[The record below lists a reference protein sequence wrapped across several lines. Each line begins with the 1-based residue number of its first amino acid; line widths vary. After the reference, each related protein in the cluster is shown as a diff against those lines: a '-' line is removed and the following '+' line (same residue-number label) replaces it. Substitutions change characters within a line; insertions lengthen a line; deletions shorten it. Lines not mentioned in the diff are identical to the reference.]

1 MSVKFYLRLL
11 MLLFTGACGYIGSSV
26 ARYFLEYTDY
36 QIWIVDNLSTGFSI
50 HAEILKKLY
59 PDRVYFDQIDLKES
73 AKLELALQEKEAQG
87 HQVIGVLHFAAK
99 ILVEESTHKPLEY
112 YENNT
117 LNTLKLAQFCLQH
130 SIKYFLFSSSAAIY
144 KASVEPVQE
153 SAPLDPL
160 NPYGA
165 SKMMSERMLLDI
177 SLTSTLKCIILRY
190 FNVAGALHFN
200 DYTNSL
206 ALGQRTQNATHLIK
220 IACEC
225 AVGKR
230 PSMAIFGSD
239 YPTPDGTCIRDYIH
253 IDDLALAHLEAFK
266 TLLHTKQSEV
276 YNVGYGR
283 GYSVAEVVDKVKEIS
298 GINFLVQNQGRR
310 AGDPSSLIANAHKIL
325 TQTAFRPRFDSLDLI
340 IQSAYEWEKYLNK
353 C

>member
-1 MSVKFYLRLL
+1 

-26 ARYFLEYTDY
+26 ARYFLEYTAY
-36 QIWIVDNLSTGFSI
+36 KIWIVDNLSTGFAI

-73 AKLELALQEKEAQG
+73 AKLEFALQEKEAQG
-87 HQVIGVLHFAAK
+87 HQIIGVLHFAAK

-117 LNTLKLAQFCLQH
+117 LNTLKLAQLCLQH
-130 SIKYFLFSSSAAIY
+130 NIKYFLFSSSAATY
-144 KASVEPVQE
+144 KASTEPVSE
-153 SAPLDPL
+153 NAPLDPL

-177 SLTSTLKCIILRY
+177 SLASALKCVILRY
-190 FNVAGALHFN
+190 FNVAGAIHFN
-200 DYTNSL
+200 DYKNAL

-225 AVGKR
+225 AVGKHL
-230 PSMAIFGSD
+230 SMAIFGSD

-266 TLLHTKQSEV
+266 TLLEKQTSEV

-283 GYSVAEVVDKVKEIS
+283 GYSVAEVINKVKEIS
-298 GINFLVQNQGRR
+298 GVNFLVRKQGRR
-310 AGDPSSLIANAHKIL
+310 AGDPSSLIANPHKIL
-325 TQTAFRPRFDSLDLI
+325 AQTAFKPRFCSLDLI
-340 IQSAYEWEKYLNK
+340 VQSAYEWEKYLSK